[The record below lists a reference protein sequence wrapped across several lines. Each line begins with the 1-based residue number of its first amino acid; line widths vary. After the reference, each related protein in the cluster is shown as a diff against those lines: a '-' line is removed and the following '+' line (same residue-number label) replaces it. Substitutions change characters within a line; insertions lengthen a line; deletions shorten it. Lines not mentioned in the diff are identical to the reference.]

1 MGNGLVTTRWCAIT
15 AGGDPGGRPA
25 CYAHHR
31 PTRGPPAMPT
41 IGLVNAGLP
50 TIGLVNAGRIRP

>member
-1 MGNGLVTTRWCAIT
+1 
-15 AGGDPGGRPA
+15 
-25 CYAHHR
+25 
-31 PTRGPPAMPT
+31 MPT